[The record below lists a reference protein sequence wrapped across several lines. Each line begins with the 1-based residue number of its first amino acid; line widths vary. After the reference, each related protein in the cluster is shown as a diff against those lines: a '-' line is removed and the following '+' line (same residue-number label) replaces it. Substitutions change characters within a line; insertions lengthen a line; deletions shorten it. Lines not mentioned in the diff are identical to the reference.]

1 MARIRNHRNPF
12 LPDKNHI
19 HHKILR
25 TGIGPRLTMLILIL
39 ASLTMVLITIWAVWV
54 RISTTWIFFIDVG
67 FWLAFDYTVNYFI
80 YRNHRL
86 RYE

>member
-1 MARIRNHRNPF
+1 
-12 LPDKNHI
+12 
-19 HHKILR
+19 
-25 TGIGPRLTMLILIL
+25 MLILIL

-80 YRNHRL
+80 YRNHRQ